1 MRCHSNMRPRLLLVG
16 SSAERCAMRLRWA
29 ARGHRCPGFQS
40 LYDAMRA
47 AGGCARGGRVGRA
60 HLARSY
66 GPRADRRGVKPYKGR
81 NQTNKQTNKSANA
94 RPDPHRFNGRARTAR
109 PGCPVVC
116 CPLSAAGRVARQPR
130 RCRSQ
135 PAGVRCRPA
144 RLPACL
150 PGWDGMRGLAAA
162 IRRLQLDVVTLCRV
176 VRAELRIGAPN
187 TSNCLSYGE
196 RCMYP
201 VSAPAVWSQLC

>member
-60 HLARSY
+60 HLARSC
-66 GPRADRRGVKPYKGR
+66 GPRADRRGVEPYKGEI
-81 NQTNKQTNKSANA
+81 KQTSKRTNRPMHDPIRTDSTGA
-94 RPDPHRFNGRARTAR
+94 RERRG
-109 PGCPVVC
+109 PVV
-116 CPLSAAGRVARQPR
+116 PSYVVR
-130 RCRSQ
+130 RLPPGALRGSIGGAVPSRLWRAL
-135 PAGVRCRPA
+135 PAGM
-144 RLPACL
+144 
-150 PGWDGMRGLAAA
+150 GWDGMRRRRSRRC
-162 IRRLQLDVVTLCRV
+162 IRRLQLDVVALCRV

-201 VSAPAVWSQLC
+201 VSAPAVWSQLY